1 MRRST
6 DMSSGEAF
14 LGVKQSLTGRRWI
27 GLDPA
32 ADRMSLRIVQETGL
46 PEPVARVLT
55 LAGVPPE
62 NAGDYLNPKVRDLLA
77 DPSRLL
83 DADRAAVRLIAALRD
98 RQRVA
103 ILADYDVDGAASAA
117 QLIEWFRH
125 FDLEPG
131 FHVPDRTRDGFGPSE
146 AIMRELSRNH
156 DLIICVDCGTHA
168 HEAISAAG
176 SVDVLVIDHHLGGE
190 VLPPAAAV
198 VNPNR
203 QDESGEFQ
211 HLCAAAVVFMVLV
224 AANRLL
230 REAPRTGPDL
240 FEMLDLVALA
250 TIADVSPLLGVNR
263 AFVRSG
269 LRVLARRRRTGLA
282 ELADV
287 ARINSPPTSYHLGY
301 VLGPRI
307 NAAGRIGRS
316 SLGLRLLSARTR
328 AEART
333 IAEELEALNEVRR
346 KLTDEITEEAIS
358 TATDRGLEKPLF
370 WAAAEGWHPGIVGL
384 AAGRLSATTNRPAV
398 VIGFDGDMGKG
409 SGRSVPGID
418 LGHAVLTCLNEGLL
432 VRGGGHRMAAGLTV
446 TRDKL
451 FPAMD
456 RLGELL
462 ERQGAGQVG
471 PSDLMVTAAMEPGA
485 ASIDLVEQLESA
497 GPFGPSAPAPRLVFP
512 RVTARYLKPVGQSRN
527 HLMMTLQGESR
538 GSRIRA
544 MAFRAF
550 DGPLGQAFLDHSDRS
565 LHVAGRLE
573 ISDWNG
579 RNVRLIVDDAALAN
593 I

>member
-1 MRRST
+1 
-6 DMSSGEAF
+6 MSSGEAF
-14 LGVKQSLTGRRWI
+14 LGVGQSLTGRRWV

-32 ADRMSLRIVQETGL
+32 SDRMSMRMVQETGM

-62 NAGDYLNPKVRDLLA
+62 NADNYLNPKIRDLLA

-83 DADRAAVRLIAALRD
+83 DADRAAERLIVALGD
-98 RQRVA
+98 HQRVA

-125 FDLEPG
+125 FNLEPD
-131 FHVPDRTRDGFGPSE
+131 FRVPDRARDGFGPSE
-146 AIMRELSRNH
+146 AIMRKLAKDH

-168 HEAISAAG
+168 HEAVSAAG

-230 REAPRTGPDL
+230 RETSTTGPDL
-240 FEMLDLVALA
+240 LEMLDLVALA

-269 LRVLARRRRTGLA
+269 LRVLARRRRVGLA
-282 ELADV
+282 ALADV
-287 ARINSPPTSYHLGY
+287 AKIDSPPTSYHLGY

-316 SLGLRLLSARTR
+316 SLGLELLSAKTR

-333 IAEELEALNEVRR
+333 IAEELEALNEMRR
-346 KLTDEITEEAIS
+346 KLTDEITGRAIS
-358 TATDRGLEKPLF
+358 AATDRGLEKPLF
-370 WAAAEGWHPGIVGL
+370 WAAADGWHPGIVGL

-398 VIGFDGDMGKG
+398 VIGFDGDTGRG

-418 LGHAVLTCLNEGLL
+418 LGHAVLTCFNEGMLE
-432 VRGGGHRMAAGLTV
+432 RGGGHRMAVGLTV

-451 FPAMD
+451 VPAMD

-462 ERQGAGQVG
+462 ERQGAGRVG
-471 PSDLMVTAAMEPGA
+471 PSDLMITAAMEPGA
-485 ASIDLVEQLESA
+485 ASVDLVEQLESA
-497 GPFGPSAPAPRLVFP
+497 GPFGPSAPAPRVAFP
-512 RVTARYLKPVGQSRN
+512 RVATRYLKTVGQARN
-527 HLMMTLQGESR
+527 HLMMTLQGEST
-538 GSRIRA
+538 GSRVRA

-550 DGPLGQAFLDHSDRS
+550 DGPLGQAFLDHSDKVF
-565 LHVAGRLE
+565 HVAGRLE

-579 RNVRLIVDDAALAN
+579 RNVRLIVDDAALADS
-593 I
+593 